1 MWLYNMQENNRSELN
16 RLDREKKEDM
26 LEMIKGYVTSQVLF
40 SSLCLFFISLFF
52 FFAQKSTL
60 IHNFLGDYNIGSSL
74 KVTKI

>member
-16 RLDREKKEDM
+16 RLDREKEEDM

-52 FFAQKSTL
+52 
-60 IHNFLGDYNIGSSL
+60 SL
-74 KVTKI
+74 PKKAP